1 MVNYPNLKKAPAN
14 MSIPKKSTSKHYTAF
29 RGMSLEEDINLS
41 NTYYLSVDQAVIY
54 KKPTPIQIVKVDY
67 PSRNKARIV
76 EAYYQAPSTTDYNG
90 IYKGRYIDFE
100 AKETKSLRFPFR
112 NISEHQINHLA
123 RVSRHGGIAFIIIA
137 FTSVGEVYL
146 LDASIM
152 VERFFHDKKQHII
165 YD

>member
-100 AKETKSLRFPFR
+100 EIGRA
-112 NISEHQINHLA
+112 H
-123 RVSRHGGIAFIIIA
+123 V
-137 FTSVGEVYL
+137 
-146 LDASIM
+146 
-152 VERFFHDKKQHII
+152 
-165 YD
+165 

>member
-67 PSRNKARIV
+67 PSRKKRSTIIEASNK
-76 EAYYQAPSTTDYNG
+76 
-90 IYKGRYIDFE
+90 
-100 AKETKSLRFPFR
+100 
-112 NISEHQINHLA
+112 
-123 RVSRHGGIAFIIIA
+123 
-137 FTSVGEVYL
+137 
-146 LDASIM
+146 
-152 VERFFHDKKQHII
+152 
-165 YD
+165 